1 VGTPP
6 QRPADTTRSLR
17 QHIAGAALVLCTVA
31 AFAGTAALA
40 PRPAV
45 AQTVAACPNATDTV
59 DTVGLGAVRD
69 AVGCAV
75 NAIRSEHRLAQ
86 FVPSATLAVAAQRH
100 GADMVTRRYFAHVSP
115 SGGTIE
121 KRARR
126 AGYMR
131 GPCWVVGENLGMA
144 VPASASAQAVVDAWM
159 DSPSHRAI
167 IMDPEFRHMG
177 LAVVPGAPGDDG
189 AGSTFVLDVGSN
201 DCAFPAGA
209 AQVRARPRV
218 RAG

>member
-1 VGTPP
+1 
-6 QRPADTTRSLR
+6 
-17 QHIAGAALVLCTVA
+17 
-31 AFAGTAALA
+31 
-40 PRPAV
+40 
-45 AQTVAACPNATDTV
+45 
-59 DTVGLGAVRD
+59 VRE

-75 NAIRSEHRLAQ
+75 NAIRSEQRLATLL
-86 FVPSATLAVAAQRH
+86 PSATLALAAQRH
-100 GADMVTRRYFAHVSP
+100 GTDMVTRRYFAHVSP

-131 GPCWVVGENLGMA
+131 GPCWVVGEDLGWA

-167 IMDPEFRHMG
+167 ILDPEFRHMG
-177 LAVVPGAPGDDG
+177 LAVIAGAPAGDG
-189 AGSTFVLDVGSN
+189 AGATFVLDAGAN
-201 DCAFPAGA
+201 ECGLPAGA
-209 AQVRARPRV
+209 ARARPRAQV

>member
-1 VGTPP
+1 
-6 QRPADTTRSLR
+6 
-17 QHIAGAALVLCTVA
+17 
-31 AFAGTAALA
+31 
-40 PRPAV
+40 V

-59 DTVGLGAVRD
+59 DTVGPGAVRD
-69 AVGCAV
+69 AVECAV
-75 NAIRSEHRLAQ
+75 NTIRSEHRLAQ
-86 FVPSATLAVAAQRH
+86 LVPSATLAVAAQRH
-100 GADMVTRRYFAHVSP
+100 GVDMVTRRYFAHVSP

-131 GPCWVVGENLGMA
+131 GRCWVVGENLGVA
-144 VPASASAQAVVDAWM
+144 AAASASAQEVVEAWM

-177 LAVVPGAPGDDG
+177 LAVVAGAAADDV

-201 DCAFPAGA
+201 DCAFPVGA